1 MKKAEYLEKLA
12 IYEAELRRQ
21 DAKGSTGSVGKLADE
36 VLRRAILAEGQNA
49 DCRVGCRKLG
59 QVDVRRKGYGV
70 IEIKT
75 GSGAV
80 AYGCGLTK
88 EDITEE
94 NILPDCDYVCWAPF
108 TAFLTKENMAS
119 MTWVFTRAQFI
130 ETLEAIGKKGLQ
142 SSVKVSKG
150 GAQLNIQ
157 TITPRMEDRLWDILE
172 GLTTVAEEFGRG

>member
-1 MKKAEYLEKLA
+1 MTKLEYMRKLA
-12 IYEAELRRQ
+12 DYEAELRRQ

-36 VLRRAILAEGQNA
+36 IIRRVILVKGVHA
-49 DCRVGCRKLG
+49 DCKVGCRKLG
-59 QVDVRRKGYGV
+59 VSDVTRKGYGV

-88 EDITEE
+88 DDITADV
-94 NILPDCDYVCWAPF
+94 ILPNCDYVCWAPF
-108 TAFLTKENMAS
+108 TKFLTKENMAS
-119 MTWVFTRAQFI
+119 MTWVFTREQFI
-130 ETLEAIGKKGLQ
+130 ATLEVIGKKGLQ

-172 GLTTVAEEFGRG
+172 GLKTVAEEFGRG